1 MSHSQAWGTP
11 CEHTL
16 MSHVCWDANKIQA
29 GFRGLIILGTVENHW
44 EPTGCQAGTEEILIS
59 ETRLRD
65 QNWTDGGM
73 GHIELVGGKWCSGPK
88 EMRGN
93 PPSHAHDKLS

>member
-11 CEHTL
+11 CERTL

-59 ETRLRD
+59 ETRLR
-65 QNWTDGGM
+65 
-73 GHIELVGGKWCSGPK
+73 GPK
-88 EMRGN
+88 LDRWWSGTHRVGWRQMVLWAEGN
-93 PPSHAHDKLS
+93 ARDSS